1 MVLYKLFLF
10 LYPKIASILAFFN
23 QKAKQWSIGQKQVW
37 EEVQKAKAKINQPI
51 VWIHAASYGE
61 FEQGLPIIEAIR
73 SKYPNYKIWLT
84 FFSPS
89 GYLHRKNDP
98 SIDAV
103 TYLPLDGPNASKKFI
118 ETIQPSLIVFIKYE
132 YWFYYLKVAKEKSIP
147 TILVAAIFRADQLF
161 FKWYGSFYKKI
172 LQLFNYVL
180 VQDNTSKQLIE
191 PIYPSNQTFVT
202 GDTRF
207 DRVLSTA
214 QNKKAFVWMK
224 NLSNDPTIIAGSTWE
239 SDHSL
244 LSNVLDTVKCN
255 WIIVPHHVDEKSIE
269 AALKIHPKAI
279 TLSKWEATI
288 AKKET
293 TQQNTPSIIIID
305 RIGILRNLY
314 QYATIS
320 YTGGGFTKDGIHN
333 VLEPAAF
340 GVPVIWGPNDEKY
353 REAIGLRNTGGGKQ
367 IQNANELKDAI
378 ITLLSNENVMKE
390 MGHKAANY
398 VSENAGATNA
408 TLSIFQEKRL
418 LIN

>member
-10 LYPKIASILAFFN
+10 LYPKIASILAIFN
-23 QKAKQWSIGQKQVW
+23 QKANDWCIGQKQVW
-37 EEVQKAKAKINQPI
+37 KEVQEAKTKIDQPI
-51 VWIHAASYGE
+51 VWMHAASYGE

-73 SKYPNYKIWLT
+73 AKYPSYKIWLT

-98 SIDAV
+98 SVDVV
-103 TYLPLDGPNASKKFI
+103 TYLPLDGPNAAEQFI

-132 YWFYYLKVAKEKSIP
+132 FWYYYLKVAKEKSIP
-147 TILVAAIFRADQLF
+147 TILVAAIFRAEQIF
-161 FKWYGSFYKKI
+161 FKWYGGFYKKI
-172 LQLFNYVL
+172 LQLFSYIL
-180 VQDNTSKQLIE
+180 VQDVSSQKLIE
-191 PIYPSNQTFVT
+191 AIYPSNQTFIT

-214 QNKKAFVWMK
+214 QNKQGFDWMK
-224 NLSNDPTIIAGSTWE
+224 NLSNDPTIIAGSTWD

-255 WIIVPHHVDEKSIE
+255 WIIVPHHVDEKAIDE
-269 AALKIHPKAI
+269 ALKIHPKAI
-279 TLSKWEATI
+279 TLSKWENTI
-288 AKKET
+288 AKEASP
-293 TQQNTPSIIIID
+293 QNTPSIIIVD

-353 REAIGLRNTGGGKQ
+353 REAIGLRNACGGKQ
-367 IQNANELKDAI
+367 IQNANELKV
-378 ITLLSNENVMKE
+378 TLESLLSNETLLKE
-390 MGHKAANY
+390 LGSKAAIY
-398 VSENAGATNA
+398 VKDNAGATNA
-408 TLSIFQEKRL
+408 TLSIIQEKRL
-418 LIN
+418 LTN

>member
-10 LYPKIASILAFFN
+10 LYPKIASILAIFN
-23 QKAKQWSIGQKQVW
+23 QKANDWCIGQKQVW
-37 EEVQKAKAKINQPI
+37 KEVQKAKIKIDQPI

-61 FEQGLPIIEAIR
+61 FEQGLPIIESIR
-73 SKYPNYKIWLT
+73 AKYPSYKIWLT

-98 SIDAV
+98 SVDVV
-103 TYLPLDGPNASKKFI
+103 TYLPLDGPNAAEQFI

-132 YWFYYLKVAKEKSIP
+132 FWYYYLKVAKEKSIP
-147 TILVAAIFRADQLF
+147 TILVAAIFRADQIF
-161 FKWYGSFYKKI
+161 FKWYGGFYKKI
-172 LQLFNYVL
+172 LQHFNYVL
-180 VQDNTSKQLIE
+180 VQDASSQKLIE
-191 PIYPSNQTFVT
+191 GIYPSNQIFVT

-214 QNKKAFVWMK
+214 QNKQGFDWMK
-224 NLSNDPTIIAGSTWE
+224 NLSNNPTIIAGSTWN

-244 LSNVLDTVKCN
+244 LSNMLDTVKCN
-255 WIIVPHHVDEKSIE
+255 WIIVPHHVDEKAID
-269 AALKIHPKAI
+269 AALTIHPKAI
-279 TLSKWEATI
+279 TLSKWENTI
-288 AKKET
+288 AKEASP
-293 TQQNTPSIIIID
+293 QNTPSIIIVD

-353 REAIGLRNTGGGKQ
+353 REAIGLRNAGGGKQ

-378 ITLLSNENVMKE
+378 ETLLSNETLLKE
-390 MGHKAANY
+390 MGSKAAIY
-398 VSENAGATNA
+398 VKDNAGATNA
-408 TLSIFQEKRL
+408 TLSIIQEKRL
-418 LIN
+418 LTN

>member
-10 LYPKIASILAFFN
+10 LYPKIASILAIFN
-23 QKAKQWSIGQKQVW
+23 QKANDWCIGQKQVW
-37 EEVQKAKAKINQPI
+37 KEVQKAKIKIDQPI

-73 SKYPNYKIWLT
+73 AKYPSYKIWLT

-98 SIDAV
+98 SVDVV
-103 TYLPLDGPNASKKFI
+103 TYLPLDGPNAAKKFI

-132 YWFYYLKVAKEKSIP
+132 FWYYFLKVAKEKSIP
-147 TILVAAIFRADQLF
+147 TILVSAIFRADQIF
-161 FKWYGSFYKKI
+161 FKWYGGFYKKI
-172 LQLFNYVL
+172 LQLFSYIL
-180 VQDNTSKQLIE
+180 VQDVSSQKLVE
-191 PIYPSNQTFVT
+191 AIYPSNQTFVT

-214 QNKKAFVWMK
+214 QNKQDFNWMK

-244 LSNVLDTVKCN
+244 LSNVLDAVKCN

-269 AALKIHPKAI
+269 AALTIHPKAI
-279 TLSKWEATI
+279 TLNKWENTI
-288 AKKET
+288 AKSPN
-293 TQQNTPSIIIID
+293 QQSIPSIIIVD

-314 QYATIS
+314 HYATIS

-340 GVPVIWGPNDEKY
+340 GVPVIWGPNDAKY
-353 REAIGLRNTGGGKQ
+353 REAIGLRNAGGGKQ
-367 IQNANELKDAI
+367 IQNANELKDVI
-378 ITLLSNENVMKE
+378 ETLLSNENLLKE
-390 MGHKAANY
+390 MGIKAASY
-398 VSENAGATNA
+398 VKDNSGATNA
-408 TLSIFQEKRL
+408 TLSIIQEKRL
-418 LIN
+418 LTN

>member
-10 LYPKIASILAFFN
+10 LYPKIASILAIFN
-23 QKAKQWSIGQKQVW
+23 QKANDWCIGQKQVW
-37 EEVQKAKAKINQPI
+37 KEVQTAKTKIDQPI

-73 SKYPNYKIWLT
+73 AKYPSYKIWLT

-98 SIDAV
+98 SVDVV
-103 TYLPLDGPNASKKFI
+103 TYLPLDGPNAAEQFI

-132 YWFYYLKVAKEKSIP
+132 FWYYYLKVAKEKSIP
-147 TILVAAIFRADQLF
+147 TILVAAIFRADQIF

-172 LQLFNYVL
+172 LQLFNYIL
-180 VQDNTSKQLIE
+180 VQDVSSQKLIE
-191 PIYPSNQTFVT
+191 AIYPSNQIFVT

-214 QNKKAFVWMK
+214 QNKQGFDWMK
-224 NLSNDPTIIAGSTWE
+224 NLSKNPTIIAGSTWE

-244 LSNVLDTVKCN
+244 LSNVLDTINCN
-255 WIIVPHHVDEKSIE
+255 WIIVPHHVDEKAID
-269 AALKIHPKAI
+269 AALTIHPKAI
-279 TLSKWEATI
+279 TLSKWENTI
-288 AKKET
+288 AKEASP
-293 TQQNTPSIIIID
+293 QNTPSIIIVD

-353 REAIGLRNTGGGKQ
+353 REAIGLRNAGGGKQ
-367 IQNANELKDAI
+367 IQNANELKEI
-378 ITLLSNENVMKE
+378 LESLLSNETLLKE
-390 MGHKAANY
+390 MGSKAAIY
-398 VSENAGATNA
+398 VKDNAGATNA
-408 TLSIFQEKRL
+408 TLSIIQEKRL
-418 LIN
+418 LTN

>member
-10 LYPKIASILAFFN
+10 LYPKIASILAIFN
-23 QKAKQWSIGQKQVW
+23 QKANDWCIGQKQVW
-37 EEVQKAKAKINQPI
+37 NEVQKAKTKIDQPI

-73 SKYPNYKIWLT
+73 AKYPSYKIWLT

-98 SIDAV
+98 SVDVV
-103 TYLPLDGPNASKKFI
+103 TYLPLDGPNAAEQFI

-132 YWFYYLKVAKEKSIP
+132 FWYYYLKVAKEKSIP
-147 TILVAAIFRADQLF
+147 TILVAAIFRADQIF
-161 FKWYGSFYKKI
+161 FKWYGGFYKKI
-172 LQLFNYVL
+172 LQLFNYIL
-180 VQDNTSKQLIE
+180 VQDASSQKLIE
-191 PIYPSNQTFVT
+191 GIYPSNQIFVT

-214 QNKKAFVWMK
+214 QNKQGFDWMK
-224 NLSNDPTIIAGSTWE
+224 NLSNNPTIIAGSTWD

-255 WIIVPHHVDEKSIE
+255 WIIVPHHVDEKAID
-269 AALKIHPKAI
+269 AALTIHPKAI
-279 TLSKWEATI
+279 TLSKWENTI
-288 AKKET
+288 AKEASP
-293 TQQNTPSIIIID
+293 QNTPSIIIVD

-353 REAIGLRNTGGGKQ
+353 REAIGLRNAGGGKQ
-367 IQNANELKDAI
+367 IQNTNELKDAI
-378 ITLLSNENVMKE
+378 ETLLSNETLLKE
-390 MGHKAANY
+390 MGSKAAIY
-398 VSENAGATNA
+398 VKNNAGATNA
-408 TLSIFQEKRL
+408 TLSIIQEKRL
-418 LIN
+418 LTN

>member
-10 LYPKIASILAFFN
+10 LYPKIASILAIFN
-23 QKAKQWSIGQKQVW
+23 QKANDWCIGQKQVW
-37 EEVQKAKAKINQPI
+37 KEVQKAKIKIDQPI

-61 FEQGLPIIEAIR
+61 FEQGLPIIESIR
-73 SKYPNYKIWLT
+73 AKYPSYKIWLT

-98 SIDAV
+98 SVDVV
-103 TYLPLDGPNASKKFI
+103 TYLPLDGPNAAEQFI
-118 ETIQPSLIVFIKYE
+118 ETIKPSLIVFIKYE
-132 YWFYYLKVAKEKSIP
+132 FWYYYLKVAKEKSIP
-147 TILVAAIFRADQLF
+147 TILVAAIFRADQIF
-161 FKWYGSFYKKI
+161 FKWYGGFYKKI
-172 LQLFNYVL
+172 LQHFNYVL
-180 VQDNTSKQLIE
+180 VQDASSQKLIE
-191 PIYPSNQTFVT
+191 GIYPSNQIFVT

-214 QNKKAFVWMK
+214 QNKQGFDWMK
-224 NLSNDPTIIAGSTWE
+224 NLSNDPTIIAGSTWD

-255 WIIVPHHVDEKSIE
+255 WIIVPHHVDEKAID

-279 TLSKWEATI
+279 TLSKWVNTI
-288 AKKET
+288 AKEASP
-293 TQQNTPSIIIID
+293 QNTPSIIIVD
-305 RIGILRNLY
+305 KIGILRNLY

-353 REAIGLRNTGGGKQ
+353 REAIGLRNAGGGKQ

-378 ITLLSNENVMKE
+378 ETLLSNETLLKE
-390 MGHKAANY
+390 MGSKAAIY
-398 VSENAGATNA
+398 VKDNAGATNA
-408 TLSIFQEKRL
+408 TLSIIQEKRL
-418 LIN
+418 LTN